1 MGAISKTV
9 YYEYN
14 QGIPFDK
21 VPTGFYKDSV
31 AILGNDFINNYCHYG
46 YTEESANS
54 KNRFFDYYGLHW
66 SSSCESFDMPQ
77 SIYKYVLWK
86 YYWDVLDYPA
96 FSTKHGSG
104 VEIVCQKAYHNAI
117 ANEDYTEL
125 NSCFERQEHPLSEP
139 KLKSH
144 EADLKTTEKRNLYME
159 EIEMSFKKYGDLAKY
174 NNDYCKRTLGFKQF
188 LNYTSSKNRQVGVL
202 LKKLASIQYGKL
214 DTKGC
219 YKSFEKNMKI
229 SNQNANNDLFV
240 ISKFLSD
247 NELDGICI
255 IWDYKEKT
263 LEEDVSGIRKMINRL
278 KSHIKSNQVVSVLI
292 KAPEEKKKDLYK
304 YFVNNIMKS
313 QFKPNTVYFLDSRNS
328 TYVENELKD
337 VYTLLTEPKRSYRNQ
352 MTRPRKPWH

>member
-21 VPTGFYKDSV
+21 VPTGFYKNSV
-31 AILGNDFINNYCHYG
+31 AILGNDFINNYCHY
-46 YTEESANS
+46 
-54 KNRFFDYYGLHW
+54 DL
-66 SSSCESFDMPQ
+66 PQ
-77 SIYKYVLWK
+77 SIYKYGLLK

-96 FSTKHGSG
+96 FSTKHGSD

-117 ANEDYTEL
+117 ANGDYKEL

-263 LEEDVSGIRKMINRL
+263 LEDVSGIREMINQL
-278 KSHIKSNQVVSVLI
+278 KSIINNNKDVSVLI
-292 KAPEEKKKDLYK
+292 KAPEEKEKDLYE
-304 YFVNNIMKS
+304 YFANNIMKS
-313 QFKPNTVYFLDSRNS
+313 QFKPNTVYFLATS
-328 TYVENELKD
+328 TYVENELKE
-337 VYTLLTEPKRSYRNQ
+337 VETLFTEPKISYTQPLIR
-352 MTRPRKPWH
+352 TKKPMNVKQRIL